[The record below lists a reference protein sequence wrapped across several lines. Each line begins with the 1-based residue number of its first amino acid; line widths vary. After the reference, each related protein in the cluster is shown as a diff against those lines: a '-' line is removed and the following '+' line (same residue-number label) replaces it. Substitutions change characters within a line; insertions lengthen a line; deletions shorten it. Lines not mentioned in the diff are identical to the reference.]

1 MSRKWIVGCALV
13 AALAV
18 PTAAWAHG
26 AHVHK
31 TMGTVSAVRGNQ
43 VEIKTTDGKTVTIVL
58 RDKTTVTRGTTK
70 LTAAAIR
77 AGERVSV
84 DYVEEKVDEQTVMR
98 AQAVKLG
105 TAPATTSANR

>member
-1 MSRKWIVGCALV
+1 MSRKWMAGLALM

-18 PTAAWAHG
+18 PAAGWAHTG
-26 AHVHK
+26 HVHK

-58 RDKTTVTRGTTK
+58 RENTTVTRGTAK

-84 DYVEEKVDEQTVMR
+84 DYVEEKVREQTVMR

-105 TAPATTSANR
+105 TTPRGTTANR

>member
-1 MSRKWIVGCALV
+1 MSRKWIAGLALI
-13 AALAV
+13 ALLAV
-18 PTAAWAHG
+18 PAAGWAHTG
-26 AHVHK
+26 HVHK
-31 TMGTVSAVRGNQ
+31 TIGTVSAVRGNQ
-43 VEIKTTDGKTVTIVL
+43 VDIKTTDGRTVTVVL
-58 RDKTTVTRGTTK
+58 RDNTTVTRGTTK

-84 DYVEEKVDEQTVMR
+84 DYLEEKVDEKTVMR